1 MLSGLRIKEEISKGN
16 IIFEPFNE
24 AQLNPNSY
32 NIKLADELLIYDPA
46 YFPLD
51 PKKDN
56 PTIPLKIPEEGLV
69 LQPGVL
75 YLGRTDELSGT
86 YNFFPG
92 IDGRSS
98 TGRLGIAIHITA
110 GYGDDG
116 FCGFWTME
124 ITVIHPTIVYPG
136 MEIGQIYFQPIERAS
151 DEVSDRSKG
160 YHGKYQ
166 NNKGI
171 QPSMMWKDF
180 QKGKLNERKDQSNSG

>member
-1 MLSGLRIKEEISKGN
+1 MLSKARIKEEMKKGN

-24 AQLNPNSY
+24 DQLNPNSY

-56 PTIPLKIPEEGLV
+56 PTIALKIPEKGMT

-75 YLGRTDELSGT
+75 YLGRTDEVSGT
-86 YNFFPG
+86 YDFFPG

-116 FCGFWTME
+116 FCGCWTME
-124 ITVIHPTIVYPG
+124 ITVVHPTIVYPG
-136 MEIGQIYFQPIERAS
+136 MEIGQVYFQPIERAT
-151 DEVSDRSKG
+151 DEVYDRSQG
-160 YHGKYQ
+160 YNGKYQ
-166 NNKGI
+166 NNRCV
-171 QPSMMWKDF
+171 QSSMSWKDF
-180 QKGKLNERKDQSNSG
+180 QKGENDESHRC